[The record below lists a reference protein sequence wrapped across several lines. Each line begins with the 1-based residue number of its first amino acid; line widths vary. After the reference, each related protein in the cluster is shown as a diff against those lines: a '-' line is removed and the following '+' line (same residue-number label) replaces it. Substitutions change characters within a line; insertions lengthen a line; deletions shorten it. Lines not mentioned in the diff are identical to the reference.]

1 MQICIHR
8 DLLVSFSRKAA
19 MKTIY
24 CALTAGL
31 ISVAFA
37 GGTVLAQSAPPAS
50 GAPAA
55 GKMTPAQKKQMTA
68 DCNKQVKEQKM
79 KGKEKTAFMK
89 DCMAK
94 GT

>member
-1 MQICIHR
+1 MR
-8 DLLVSFSRKAA
+8 
-19 MKTIY
+19 TPY
-24 CALTAGL
+24 CTLGAVL
-31 ISVAFA
+31 IASTFA
-37 GGTVLAQSAPPAS
+37 SSSILAQSAPPS
-50 GAPAA
+50 GSPPAA

>member
-1 MQICIHR
+1 
-8 DLLVSFSRKAA
+8 

-31 ISVAFA
+31 ISIAF
-37 GGTVLAQSAPPAS
+37 GGTVLAQTAPPS
-50 GAPAA
+50 GAAPAA
-55 GKMTPAQKKQMTA
+55 GKMTAAQKKQMTA
-68 DCNKQVKEQKM
+68 DCNKQAKEGKM

-94 GT
+94 TP

>member
-1 MQICIHR
+1 
-8 DLLVSFSRKAA
+8 

-24 CALTAGL
+24 CALTVGL
-31 ISVAFA
+31 ISIAFA
-37 GGTVLAQSAPPAS
+37 GGTVLAQSAPPS

-68 DCNKQVKEQKM
+68 DCNKQAKEGKM

-89 DCMAK
+89 DCMSK
-94 GT
+94 TP

>member
-1 MQICIHR
+1 MRTTYCKLSAVLIAATF
-8 DLLVSFSRKAA
+8 VSSP
-19 MKTIY
+19 I
-24 CALTAGL
+24 
-31 ISVAFA
+31 
-37 GGTVLAQSAPPAS
+37 LAQSAPPS
-50 GAPAA
+50 GGAPAA

>member
-1 MQICIHR
+1 
-8 DLLVSFSRKAA
+8 

-31 ISVAFA
+31 ISIAFA
-37 GGTVLAQSAPPAS
+37 GGTVLAQSAPPS
-50 GAPAA
+50 APAA

-68 DCNKQVKEQKM
+68 DCTKQAKEQKM

>member
-1 MQICIHR
+1 MTTTYSKLTAVLI
-8 DLLVSFSRKAA
+8 AA
-19 MKTIY
+19 MFVS
-24 CALTAGL
+24 GP
-31 ISVAFA
+31 VW
-37 GGTVLAQSAPPAS
+37 AQSAPPS

-68 DCNKQVKEQKM
+68 DCNKQVKEQKL
-79 KGKEKTAFMK
+79 KGKEKTAFVK

>member
-1 MQICIHR
+1 
-8 DLLVSFSRKAA
+8 
-19 MKTIY
+19 MKNIY

-31 ISVAFA
+31 ISLAFA
-37 GGTVLAQSAPPAS
+37 GGTVLAQSAPPSSA
-50 GAPAA
+50 APA

-68 DCNKQVKEQKM
+68 DCTKQAKDQKM